1 MVWRWL
7 LLVAISR
14 TLAVRTTLGERE
26 ACSIKEA
33 LRVTYLEPVQGPVG
47 LTGVKRSGQ
56 FDFIRPSAW
65 NGLTLAQK
73 FYGVLGSCVVD
84 YAVHCSGKDAVLK
97 LTDSCGERSDNRSLW
112 FARST
117 ELHMEKS
124 WLHPWRKG
132 HELILKVFLASQ
144 HRSIRMTQ
152 DGSKVTF
159 RLVSPPTLE
168 EQLADPNNIRFFA
181 QVPKVASCLPDD
193 RDDIFK
199 STTQNA
205 SFFGAQECSAC
216 QNLLE
221 SKIKGT
227 ELCDSATT
235 SASNL
240 RCKVFANGMAKEG
253 VLELVVSSIQ
263 SSWQQAKDMAMPLSW
278 KLGCQDLGCCPLDP
292 EVSKALIEEADRVL
306 KIEKFA
312 DKQRELRA
320 RDAEN
325 VPSGVVEKILTNSTA
340 RLKLEG
346 VLNTKAHLN
355 NKGIH
360 RENLTS
366 NLDLKKLQVAVSD
379 DGCRWNFRK
388 SRCTP
393 RGSCAYKFRLGDV
406 NFHQSCRLKA
416 GVYRPMSDEE
426 CLWNY
431 KKAMCHHPQYCAR
444 RCKGG
449 DWTLDAC
456 CKLRKVMVSGENET
470 DETGDVKKV
479 DDETIQKILDDM
491 KMEDDT
497 DNVVFGSDVDEDIGL
512 EADEE
517 TVTAPSSPKVDED
530 IGLEADEETITA
542 PSSSDDESDAPST
555 AGEDVME
562 GNCRSDSDRSLL
574 STPGFAKALE
584 KDVRASLTWK
594 LNLKRDAC
602 HERHIKRGL
611 SEMCASCFVDVTDCA
626 FQHCFRLQSTAGP
639 NDEKTKLCMEK
650 KNGDRLGCQPQLRKC
665 TGLSDDQLPQQ

>member
-33 LRVTYLEPVQGPVG
+33 LRVTYLEPIQGPVG

-240 RCKVFANGMAKEG
+240 RCKVFANGMAK
-253 VLELVVSSIQ
+253 VRKACW
-263 SSWQQAKDMAMPLSW
+263 SWWSPASRAAGSKRRIWPCLS
-278 KLGCQDLGCCPLDP
+278 
-292 EVSKALIEEADRVL
+292 
-306 KIEKFA
+306 
-312 DKQRELRA
+312 
-320 RDAEN
+320 
-325 VPSGVVEKILTNSTA
+325 
-340 RLKLEG
+340 
-346 VLNTKAHLN
+346 H
-355 NKGIH
+355 
-360 RENLTS
+360 
-366 NLDLKKLQVAVSD
+366 
-379 DGCRWNFRK
+379 
-388 SRCTP
+388 
-393 RGSCAYKFRLGDV
+393 GS
-406 NFHQSCRLKA
+406 
-416 GVYRPMSDEE
+416 
-426 CLWNY
+426 W
-431 KKAMCHHPQYCAR
+431 
-444 RCKGG
+444 
-449 DWTLDAC
+449 
-456 CKLRKVMVSGENET
+456 
-470 DETGDVKKV
+470 
-479 DDETIQKILDDM
+479 
-491 KMEDDT
+491 
-497 DNVVFGSDVDEDIGL
+497 
-512 EADEE
+512 
-517 TVTAPSSPKVDED
+517 
-530 IGLEADEETITA
+530 
-542 PSSSDDESDAPST
+542 
-555 AGEDVME
+555 
-562 GNCRSDSDRSLL
+562 
-574 STPGFAKALE
+574 
-584 KDVRASLTWK
+584 DVRIWAVAHWTQ
-594 LNLKRDAC
+594 RC
-602 HERHIKRGL
+602 
-611 SEMCASCFVDVTDCA
+611 
-626 FQHCFRLQSTAGP
+626 QRL
-639 NDEKTKLCMEK
+639 
-650 KNGDRLGCQPQLRKC
+650 
-665 TGLSDDQLPQQ
+665 